1 MKAAMKMGLREK
13 IDVESS
19 YSSDVME
26 LRRKVGN
33 DRIKQVELSAL
44 EGDIFREMF
53 DFWNKARDG
62 MPLPCSSCI
71 DPVALPKRLS
81 QVFVIRVEH
90 EPLSFRFRIMG
101 EDVINAFGVNV
112 SGMEVSKIES
122 GGLPT
127 GKLLHQTYEWV
138 IAQRK
143 PIAMAGPNGS
153 LQDGF
158 KRHEMIYLP
167 FSDGGCQITNILG
180 ASVYYRI

>member
-1 MKAAMKMGLREK
+1 MGLPEK
-13 IDVESS
+13 TDIVSA
-19 YSSDVME
+19 YSSDVLE

-33 DRIKQVELSAL
+33 DQIKPVELTVLKA
-44 EGDIFREMF
+44 DVFQEMF

-90 EPLSFRFRIMG
+90 EPLSFWFRIMG
-101 EDVINAFGVNV
+101 EDVINAFGVNA
-112 SGMEVSKIES
+112 SGMEVSKIEA
-122 GGLPT
+122 GGLPV

-158 KRHEMIYLP
+158 KHHEMIYLP
-167 FSDGGCQITNILG
+167 FSDGGCKVTNILG
-180 ASVYYRI
+180 ASVYYRT

>member
-1 MKAAMKMGLREK
+1 MKTAAKMGLPKETN
-13 IDVESS
+13 IESA
-19 YSSDVME
+19 YSSEVME
-26 LRRKVGN
+26 LRKKVGS
-33 DRIKQVELSAL
+33 DQIRTVDFAVLEADAL
-44 EGDIFREMF
+44 RDMF

-90 EPLSFRFRIMG
+90 APLSFWFRIMG

-112 SGMEVSKIES
+112 CGVEVSKIES
-122 GGLPT
+122 HGLPT
-127 GKLLHQTYEWV
+127 GKLLHETYSWV
-138 IAQRK
+138 IDQRK
-143 PIAMAGPNGS
+143 PVAMAGPNGA

-167 FSDGGCQITNILG
+167 FSNGSCQVTNILG
-180 ASVYYRI
+180 ASVYYRT